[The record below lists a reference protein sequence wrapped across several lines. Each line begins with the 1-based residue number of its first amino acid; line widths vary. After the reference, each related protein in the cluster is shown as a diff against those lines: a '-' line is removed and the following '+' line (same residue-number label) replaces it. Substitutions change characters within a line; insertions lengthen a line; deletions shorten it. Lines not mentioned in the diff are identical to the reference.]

1 MRGFATTVSRCHIPQ
16 NPIRQP
22 QPRSWCFGQVIH
34 IDVADD
40 RARKLTLINRL
51 INVSDMKRTSR
62 STAGR
67 RVRLANTDAR
77 GQLLDAA
84 ITLFAERGI
93 ANTTVAQIA
102 ATAGVTSAMIHYW
115 FDTRERLLD
124 ALVEERLAPVFNYI
138 WDQGDMQRDAPVMLI
153 KGVMQRLFEVTGRAP
168 WLPSLWLR
176 EVVNEGGLLREYV
189 IRRIPVQRVEAF
201 REALARGSRNGALNP
216 EIEPSL
222 VFISILALVMLPQA
236 TGKIWQH
243 VNPTQ
248 ILDRAV
254 LERHVSALLMHG
266 IRGRGTLSRIR
277 RARSRRA
284 S

>member
-1 MRGFATTVSRCHIPQ
+1 
-16 NPIRQP
+16 
-22 QPRSWCFGQVIH
+22 
-34 IDVADD
+34 
-40 RARKLTLINRL
+40 
-51 INVSDMKRTSR
+51 MKRTSR